1 MSSLLTLPVDESN
14 EATPTSL
21 VEIIE
26 DSLRECYHEK
36 YSIDNCEMDVD
47 VPLWKQLQRMT
58 LIDMTSSSSV
68 KSNQDANEDNF
79 QRKVSAQFIVRE
91 CSSLSSTY
99 LQFFI
104 CADNSNR
111 FAAIDYCRRFEELL
125 SKFRRIRKAV
135 SYNLRIL
142 NR

>member
-1 MSSLLTLPVDESN
+1 VSSLLTLPVDESN

-36 YSIDNCEMDVD
+36 YSIGNCELDVD

-58 LIDMTSSSSV
+58 LIDTTSSSSG
-68 KSNQDANEDNF
+68 KANQDANEDNF

-91 CSSLSSTY
+91 FFAHVQLIIIISSY
-99 LQFFI
+99 L
-104 CADNSNR
+104 
-111 FAAIDYCRRFEELL
+111 CR
-125 SKFRRIRKAV
+125 
-135 SYNLRIL
+135 
-142 NR
+142 